1 MDILSS
7 RGDDIV
13 RTRCAAARDDE
24 FLGGAEEAAC
34 CALLARALVRMD
46 DRAFCIAGESA
57 TFQDDAG
64 EWCLRIMPI
73 EAGRHLSLRSL
84 RGYDS
89 YLPGVNAVGA
99 QLRVAGRPATAA
111 FPCDHRFVV
120 DQVRLTCGL
129 FPEGTRHFT
138 LDEFATAIGQDW
150 RPMLAQV
157 NRVDSGAAA
166 RLATARGNVPV
177 PIRADSTLHDT
188 LRILTAVSGRSSVQ
202 SGARGPFAIASDLS
216 EFALGLTERRAEFGV
231 VIAVG
236 AISSSSAEAL
246 EDITRLSLGSI
257 TSLEAL
263 LEAALEAVKRGAG
276 GTPQWPTIL
285 QAAIAD
291 VVQMTTA
298 PWRPTAARMAGAA
311 LRLAA
316 CTALALG
323 PAADGVSNPPM
334 GLPVAGGISSPTP
347 ADAHLSP
354 DSARVYAEVQ
364 RLEAAAEA
372 GRASLRRRIGG
383 SSHALPAVLSGAV
396 FPLGSTPAA
405 APSEIGSPAA
415 TSLGTT
421 THPLLRSAVGRLFS
435 HAFIPSGEG
444 ASGASAVVAG
454 LGGAPTRDAL
464 ATLLERRQSSLLS
477 GFGGDDSVLSDMI
490 TDTASIR
497 ELFPSAWRSAVG
509 EGDTPPRPEGWTAA
523 RARLG
528 ALDTAVGTARL
539 HALRP
544 PPDTGR
550 TGVGCHTVP
559 FLRADAVGEAL
570 RRAASETGVSALTH
584 DSAFTLERVA
594 QRLDDP
600 LDECARLGR
609 THGRPAKVWLSSSGY
624 TPSKLGGS
632 RNAEGKASEALIP
645 YSLHQARS
653 DKTLALTAK
662 IRGFNGDDRW
672 VADLDGKGGSPAKT
686 LQDRAKAWVET
697 LVTADF
703 EPATAFIDEGVF
715 LLGGE
720 PSHINA
726 RMEAEV
732 DVEINMGR
740 GGHPQ
745 SHSGYEA
752 DLLRALPRME
762 ALMAMAYGAIDP
774 SIVGGAAHVA
784 SRRFGLAV
792 HDTHPTAPPLLREC
806 SLLTLD
812 KRLHVLRY
820 GLQEVK
826 RAFYDFRHSG
836 AGLPDVCAC
845 LRNAAVLVPGLR
857 QQNIARQ
864 QVLAQ
869 AASQIPGLVDAAVS
883 AAIGVFGDKVAAAG
897 RRGQPSAPG
906 DPDSTSRKRP
916 GKGAAAG
923 AGTPAAAAPA
933 TAAGPRPPTPPRGGI
948 SRPDPIVTA
957 ATGPT
962 GTNGTATLSA
972 AELAKAKAAA
982 QLAADKVM
990 ANQTAKPKGGA
1001 TPSGDDAKGPKDRRP
1016 QPDWIVALTRGQ
1028 SLASV
1033 KIPDGSIA
1041 SPADAKVA
1049 FNALFLLARGDDP
1062 CVEPH
1067 PKCLPCFAAECIEGG
1082 CLAHEKGKCRK
1093 CPSKAQWEPIPPAVV
1108 TKVKNSAE
1116 PRLAAR
1122 IKDG

>member
-1 MDILSS
+1 
-7 RGDDIV
+7 
-13 RTRCAAARDDE
+13 
-24 FLGGAEEAAC
+24 
-34 CALLARALVRMD
+34 
-46 DRAFCIAGESA
+46 
-57 TFQDDAG
+57 
-64 EWCLRIMPI
+64 
-73 EAGRHLSLRSL
+73 
-84 RGYDS
+84 
-89 YLPGVNAVGA
+89 
-99 QLRVAGRPATAA
+99 
-111 FPCDHRFVV
+111 
-120 DQVRLTCGL
+120 
-129 FPEGTRHFT
+129 
-138 LDEFATAIGQDW
+138 
-150 RPMLAQV
+150 MLAQV

-177 PIRADSTLHDT
+177 PIRADGTLHDT
-188 LRILTAVSGRSSVQ
+188 LRILTAVSGRSAVQ
-202 SGARGPFAIASDLS
+202 SGARGPFVTASDLS

-231 VIAVG
+231 VISAG

-246 EDITRLSLGSI
+246 EDIARLSLGSV

-263 LEAALEAVKRGAG
+263 LEAALETVKRGAG
-276 GTPQWPTIL
+276 GTSQWPTTL

-291 VVQMTTA
+291 IVQMAAA

-323 PAADGVSNPPM
+323 PAADGASNPPM
-334 GLPVAGGISSPTP
+334 GLPVTGGISPPAPTH
-347 ADAHLSP
+347 AHLSP

-372 GRASLRRRIGG
+372 GRASLRRRLSGN
-383 SSHALPAVLSGAV
+383 SHALPASLSGAV
-396 FPLGSTPAA
+396 FPSGSTPAA
-405 APSEIGSPAA
+405 APSAIGSPAIP
-415 TSLGTT
+415 SPGTT
-421 THPLLRSAVGRLFS
+421 AHPLLRSVVGQLFS
-435 HAFIPSGEG
+435 HAFIPAGEER
-444 ASGASAVVAG
+444 SSASAVVAG

-497 ELFPSAWRSAVG
+497 DLFPSAWRSAVG

-539 HALRP
+539 QALRP

-584 DSAFTLERVA
+584 DAAFTLERVA

-600 LDECARLGR
+600 LDESARLGR
-609 THGRPAKVWLSSSGY
+609 THGRPAQVWLSSSGY

-792 HDTHPTAPPLLREC
+792 HDTHPTAPSLLREC

-864 QVLAQ
+864 QVMAQ

-883 AAIGVFGDKVAAAG
+883 AAIGAFSDKAAAAG
-897 RRGQPSAPG
+897 RRGQPLAQG
-906 DPDSTSRKRP
+906 DPDSTRGKRP
-916 GKGAAAG
+916 GKGAGAG
-923 AGTPAAAAPA
+923 ADATKATAPA
-933 TAAGPRPPTPPRGGI
+933 LAASPRPPTPPRGGVNW
-948 SRPDPIVTA
+948 SDPIVTVL

-962 GTNGTATLSA
+962 GTGGTATLSA

-982 QLAADKVM
+982 QLAADRVM
-990 ANQTAKPKGGA
+990 AEQAAKSKDGA
-1001 TPSGDDAKGPKDRRP
+1001 TLGADGKGPKDRRP
-1016 QPDWIVALTRGQ
+1016 QPEWIVALKRGQ

-1067 PKCLPCFAAECIEGG
+1067 PKCLPCFGSECIEGG
-1082 CLAHEKGKCRK
+1082 CLSHGKGKCRK

-1108 TKVKNSAE
+1108 KKVKESAE

-1122 IKDG
+1122 IKAG